1 MKGEAMNN
9 DKPRDQIEGEFVE
22 RYAAVAER
30 NNLFDP
36 AFYEKFNVKRG
47 LRNADGSGVVVG
59 LTEIGEVH
67 GYIIDEG
74 EKTDA
79 PGRLRYRGYDIKDVV
94 SGFQTEKRFGFEEAA
109 FLLLFGNLPRPQEL
123 NDFTVLLG
131 SLRQLP
137 RGFVEDVILRF
148 PSPDIMNQLAR
159 SVLFTY
165 SFDPEPENNSI
176 KNILRQCVELISRF
190 PIYIAYS
197 YQAKRHYYD
206 KFSLSIH
213 HPQAGLSTAENF
225 LYMIRPDNAYTR
237 LEAEIL
243 DLAMVLHAEHGGGNN
258 STFAIR
264 LVSSAGTDT
273 YSAMGSAI
281 GSLKGIK
288 HGGAN
293 IRVMRMVD
301 DIKANCPHWDQ
312 DDQLAAYL
320 ERMIR
325 KEVFDQ
331 QGLIY
336 GMGHAVYTLSDP
348 RAELLKA
355 KAAQLAAEKG
365 QEKSFELY
373 EAIERLTPEV
383 MRKVKGSQKAIC
395 ANIDLYS
402 GFVYE
407 MLGLPRELYTPI
419 FAMARVAGWSAHRIE
434 EIVSGGRIIR
444 PAYKNVSER
453 SDYLP
458 LAQRV

>member
-1 MKGEAMNN
+1 MKTA
-9 DKPRDQIEGEFVE
+9 KPLGQLEQEFLE
-22 RYAAVAER
+22 RYSIVAER

-36 AFYEKFNVKRG
+36 SNYEKYNVKRG
-47 LRNADGSGVVVG
+47 LRNSDGSGVVVG

-79 PGRLRYRGYDIKDVV
+79 PGRLRYRGYDIKELVAD
-94 SGFQTEKRFGFEEAA
+94 FQNTKRNGFEETV
-109 FLLLFGNLPRPQEL
+109 FLLLFATLPNSDEL
-123 NDFTVLLG
+123 EDFTSFLA
-131 SLRQLP
+131 SLRKLP
-137 RGFVEDVILRF
+137 PGFVEDVILRF

-165 SFDPEPENNSI
+165 SFDPDPENYTI
-176 KNILRQCVELISRF
+176 KNILRQSVELIARF

-206 KFSLSIH
+206 KQSLSIH
-213 HPQAGLSTAENF
+213 HPRTDLSTAANF
-225 LYMIRPDNAYTR
+225 LYMIRPDNQFTP
-237 LEAEIL
+237 LEAETL
-243 DLAMVLHAEHGGGNN
+243 DLALVLHAEHGGGNN

-264 LVSSAGTDT
+264 LVTSAGTDT

-293 IRVMRMVD
+293 IRVMRMID
-301 DIKANCPHWDQ
+301 DIRANCPHWDQ
-312 DDQLAAYL
+312 DGPLADYL
-320 ERMIR
+320 EKIVR
-325 KEVFDQ
+325 KQAFDE

-348 RAELLKA
+348 RAQLLKA
-355 KAAQLAAEKG
+355 KAAELAKEKG
-365 QEKSFELY
+365 LEKNFHLY
-373 EAIERLTPEV
+373 QSIERLTPEV
-383 MRKVKGSQKAIC
+383 MLKVKGSSKAIC
-395 ANIDLYS
+395 ANVDLYS

-419 FAMARVAGWSAHRIE
+419 FAMSRVAGWSAHRIE

-453 SDYLP
+453 SDYRTLLERP
-458 LAQRV
+458 

>member
-1 MKGEAMNN
+1 MKTA
-9 DKPRDQIEGEFVE
+9 KPLGQLEQEFLE
-22 RYAAVAER
+22 RYSIVAER

-36 AFYEKFNVKRG
+36 SNYEKYNVKRG
-47 LRNADGSGVVVG
+47 LRNSDGSGVVVG

-79 PGRLRYRGYDIKDVV
+79 PGRLRYRGYDIKELVED
-94 SGFQTEKRFGFEEAA
+94 FQNTKRNGFEETVY
-109 FLLLFGNLPRPQEL
+109 LLLFATLPNAQEL
-123 NDFTVLLG
+123 EDFTSFLA
-131 SLRQLP
+131 SLRKLP
-137 RGFVEDVILRF
+137 PGFVEDVILRF

-165 SFDPEPENNSI
+165 SFDPDPENYTI
-176 KNILRQCVELISRF
+176 KNILRQSVELIARF

-206 KFSLSIH
+206 KQSLSIH
-213 HPQAGLSTAENF
+213 HPRADLSTAANF
-225 LYMIRPDNAYTR
+225 LYMIRPDNQFSP
-237 LEAEIL
+237 LEAETL
-243 DLAMVLHAEHGGGNN
+243 DLALVLHAEHGGGNN

-264 LVSSAGTDT
+264 LVTSAGTDT
-273 YSAMGSAI
+273 YSAMASAV

-293 IRVMRMVD
+293 IRVMRMID
-301 DIKANCPHWDQ
+301 DIKENCPHWDQ
-312 DDQLAAYL
+312 EGPLADYL
-320 ERMIR
+320 EKIVR
-325 KEVFDQ
+325 KEAFDQ

-348 RAELLKA
+348 RAQLLKA
-355 KAAQLAAEKG
+355 KAAELAREKG
-365 QEKSFELY
+365 LEKNFQLY
-373 EAIERLTPEV
+373 QSIERLTPEV
-383 MRKVKGSQKAIC
+383 MLKVKGSSKAIC
-395 ANIDLYS
+395 ANVDLYS

-419 FAMARVAGWSAHRIE
+419 FAMSRVSGWSAHRIE

-453 SDYLP
+453 SDYQTLLDRP
-458 LAQRV
+458 